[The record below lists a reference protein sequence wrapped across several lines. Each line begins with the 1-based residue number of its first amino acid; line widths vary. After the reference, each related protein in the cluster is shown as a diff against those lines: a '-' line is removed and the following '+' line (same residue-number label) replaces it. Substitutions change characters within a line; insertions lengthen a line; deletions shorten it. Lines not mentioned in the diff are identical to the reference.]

1 MFSHIQ
7 QFTHNLTV
15 PLLPMDTIARIKER
29 AREMMWDDC
38 WDKITLSEWD
48 WELEMTIEVVCK
60 HQGGRMCEFKVRRR
74 RDRNGRI

>member
-1 MFSHIQ
+1 
-7 QFTHNLTV
+7 
-15 PLLPMDTIARIKER
+15 
-29 AREMMWDDC
+29 MMWDDC